1 MIYILTTYINHM
13 EKHINFCKNDMFLC
27 IENIMTVN
35 YILLID
41 ESLDIE
47 KLHFYLL
54 IENASCMY

>member
-1 MIYILTTYINHM
+1 MACF
-13 EKHINFCKNDMFLC
+13 KS

-47 KLHFYLL
+47 RLHFYLL
-54 IENASCMY
+54 IENTSCMY

>member
-1 MIYILTTYINHM
+1 M

-54 IENASCMY
+54 IENTSCMY